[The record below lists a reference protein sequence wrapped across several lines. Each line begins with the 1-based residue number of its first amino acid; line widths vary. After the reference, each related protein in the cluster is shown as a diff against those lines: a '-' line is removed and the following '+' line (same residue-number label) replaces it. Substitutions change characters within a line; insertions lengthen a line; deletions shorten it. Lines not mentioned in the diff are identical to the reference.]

1 MRIIN
6 RRIEE
11 EPELRSV
18 YVTALT
24 SKVGSN
30 HKNSALKALR
40 DAYYDNLQTENWA
53 NMAELA
59 RFLEKVIVAK
69 NQELIMSLLKDN
81 WKETFGAL
89 DYSPSNYNPLTGK
102 FRVRLL
108 HFMENEAKM
117 MPSRAAVPPDF
128 VRQVEL
134 RFRALFLFDFVML
147 SHFSEESMMFVATVD
162 SAKEAHEFHQHAAHG
177 DDPR

>member
-1 MRIIN
+1 MMIIN

-18 YVTALT
+18 YVSALT
-24 SKVGSN
+24 SKVGSGDQ
-30 HKNSALKALR
+30 NSALKALR

-53 NMAELA
+53 NMTELA
-59 RFLEKVIVAK
+59 RFLEKIIVAK
-69 NQELIMSLLKDN
+69 NQELILSLLKDN

-89 DYSPSNYNPLTGK
+89 DYSPNNYNALTGK

-117 MPSRAAVPPDF
+117 MPSRTSVPPDF
-128 VRQVEL
+128 VRQVQL

-147 SHFSEESMMFVATVD
+147 THFSEESMMFVATVD
-162 SAKEAHEFHQHAAHG
+162 FVNQAHEFHQYASDG
-177 DDPR
+177 DDPC